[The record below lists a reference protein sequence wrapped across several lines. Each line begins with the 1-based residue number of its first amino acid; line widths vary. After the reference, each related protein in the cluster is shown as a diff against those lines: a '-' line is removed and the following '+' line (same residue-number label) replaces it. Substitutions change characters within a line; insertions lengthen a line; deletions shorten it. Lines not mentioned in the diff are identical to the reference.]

1 VTITADTDETDRAG
15 IALCALQVANQLGLI
30 FREQST
36 SDFGVD
42 AQAEMKREGRPT
54 GRLVG
59 LQIKAGPSYFEEPY
73 EGGWIF
79 RPKGKHI
86 RYWLNH
92 SLPVYVLLVNLDTMT
107 VFWQEI
113 TEQQLRTGPRGGVYV
128 EIPQANVL
136 ETARGRWEA
145 AAEKFASTAAE
156 DYEDNLGRLAPS
168 TAAIL
173 RGLAGTR
180 AGEAALLCAHL
191 ARGRHAP
198 ELTARTLLVSAPPWL
213 ADLGAAGYGAVANFA
228 NSHGVDTLASEICL
242 AAAARFPS
250 RELPFTINAGILLLN
265 SDRDHARE
273 LLESARVMSFSFNAR
288 IEIGYLILGHPAA
301 SAAPIQI
308 PAETASRLAAIDDDG
323 VVIDFLAR
331 QRARANDLD
340 AAVSLAEKALAVE
353 PDEWQF
359 LDHLAYL
366 LTRRSVTV
374 HRRPD
379 DQKRAAE
386 LAERAVDQL
395 HRWDGPTG
403 QALRTLLRALVL
415 VGSSSKV
422 LDRTLPPP
430 NGRASG
436 QEAERPEV
444 ISAAAGAARSLGRAE
459 FVDALVN
466 SLPDGI
472 DRQFAVLLRDLPSG
486 NIEADRARW
495 TALLDVLDES
505 RPEQLVQA
513 VMHLADL
520 GVDRSPRL
528 DTLAGTSM
536 IAPDVQALAQA
547 TAAAVRDLS
556 AGLPALR
563 VLSDTDATA
572 AAKMTSLLADA
583 GRLDD
588 AQAAAQAAYSRFGDP
603 GFLVEAAAFLMQLGR
618 PGDASA
624 AAGEALA
631 QSSLDAFGRRT
642 AHRILARIAVQDA
655 ESTAGTEALTRS
667 WRRAESHFTECT
679 SEDGLRA
686 DPHDVWNL
694 IHIQLNLGD
703 PDRAATTLSSHKPE
717 VTSKYEA
724 ELWARV
730 FVTQAGDAAAYA
742 LALDLADRFDD
753 DPQFS
758 GALLSAVIVKTRDEG
773 QEPATPADTRPEMAS
788 DLRARAFAAL
798 GSHAERHGD
807 ASPIKVIQAPEGAE
821 ELLAKMT
828 EIIRQDH
835 GPLLDLIEMIRQSR
849 APLGVLSTLLG
860 HPYSFTLA
868 QRGLGYFIAAASNDT
883 DEAADETA
891 AAAARDS
898 DVVADISA
906 LLVSSVL
913 GEFDYARGLF
923 RALLSPTTSRHD
935 ITAGRSRMDGWS
947 ASSGSVSY
955 DPVRGTAVPRGPD
968 IDGHLAALYRFA
980 KLELALSR
988 TQLTSAPPISS
999 LGEPAIK
1006 DAEAWLAPVALAK
1019 ERGLCLWSDDA
1030 TQRNLARAYGVAAFG
1045 TVTLQQLRA
1054 AERLNAGDADDT
1066 ACAAVL
1072 AARRSEVMTALGER
1086 VVDVPADAETLIEQ
1100 ARREGWSDLGLAA
1113 ATLGRAVWWTLTLTP
1128 WDDLQALL
1136 AAAREDSVP
1145 AAAWQ
1150 ETAMWGVSALAPDD
1164 PSRAAAMIACVCL
1177 IETSLP
1183 ARVDHAVDMLRTG
1196 TTVAARRRAHPPSDY
1211 LAQAAIGLAAAGVL
1225 ADPEAFV
1232 TEIRARLNQKHEDA
1246 ASSAQA

>member
-1 VTITADTDETDRAG
+1 VAIAADTDETDREG
-15 IALCALQVANQLGLI
+15 MGVCQVLVTRLGLV

-42 AQAEMKREGRPT
+42 AQVEMKREGRST

-59 LQIKAGPSYFEEPY
+59 LQIKSGPSYFDEPY
-73 EGGWIF
+73 EDGWIF
-79 RPKGKHI
+79 RPKEKHV

-92 SLPVYVLLVNLDTMT
+92 SLPVYVLLVKLDTMT
-107 VFWQEI
+107 VYWQEI

-128 EIPQANVL
+128 EIPRANVL
-136 ETARGRWEA
+136 ATARSRWEA
-145 AAEKFASTAAE
+145 AAEKFASTAVE

-180 AGEAALLCAHL
+180 AGDAALLCAHL

-198 ELTARTLLVSAPPWL
+198 ELTARTLLVSTPPWL
-213 ADLGAAGYGAVANFA
+213 VDLGADGYAALADFA
-228 NSHGVDTLASEICL
+228 ASHAADTLASEVFL
-242 AAAARFPS
+242 AGASRFSS
-250 RELPFTINAGILLLN
+250 RELPFTVSAGMLLLN
-265 SDRDHARE
+265 SDRDRARE
-273 LLESARVMSFSFNAR
+273 LLESARAMSSGFNAR
-288 IEIGYLILGHPAA
+288 IEIGFLILGHPAGN
-301 SAAPIQI
+301 AAPIQI
-308 PAETASRLAAIDDDG
+308 PAATASRLAAIGDDA
-323 VVIDFLAR
+323 VVIDFLA
-331 QRARANDLD
+331 QRVRANDLD
-340 AAVSLAEKALAVE
+340 AAVRLAEKALAVAA
-353 PDEWQF
+353 DEWQL
-359 LDHLAYL
+359 LDHLAHL
-366 LTRRSVTV
+366 LTLRSVSV

-403 QALRTLLRALVL
+403 QALRTLLRVLVL
-415 VGSSSKV
+415 AGSSSKV
-422 LDRTLPPP
+422 LARALPPP
-430 NGRASG
+430 NGHASG
-436 QEAERPEV
+436 QEAARPEV
-444 ISAAAGAARSLGRAE
+444 ILAAAGAAMSLGRAE
-459 FVDALVN
+459 LAGDLVG
-466 SLPDGI
+466 SLSDGI
-472 DRQFAVLLRDLPSG
+472 DKQFAVLLREVPSG
-486 NIEADRARW
+486 NLESDRARW
-495 TALLDVLDES
+495 AALLNVLDEG

-520 GVDRSPRL
+520 GVDRSSRL
-528 DTLAGTSM
+528 DALVRTSM

-556 AGLPALR
+556 SGLPALR
-563 VLSDTDATA
+563 VLSDTDEMA

-588 AQAAAQAAYSRFGDP
+588 AQAAAHAAYSRFGDP
-603 GFLVEAAAFLMQLGR
+603 SFLVEAAAFLIQLGR

-642 AHRILARIAVQDA
+642 AHRILARIAVQEA
-655 ESTAGTEALTRS
+655 ESTAGSEASTRS
-667 WRRAESHFTECT
+667 WHRAESHFTECT

-694 IHIQLNLGD
+694 IHVQLNLGD
-703 PDRAATTLSSHKPE
+703 SERAAASLSSHNPE

-730 FVTQAGDAAAYA
+730 FVTQPGDAAAYA
-742 LALDLADRFDD
+742 QALDLADRFDD
-753 DPQFS
+753 DPRFS
-758 GALLSAVIVKTRDEG
+758 GALLSAVIGKTRDEG

-807 ASPIKVIQAPEGAE
+807 ASPVKIIQAPGGAE

-828 EIIRQDH
+828 EMVRQDH

-849 APLGVLSTLLG
+849 APLGVLSTMLG
-860 HPYSFTLA
+860 HPYSFILA
-868 QRGLGYFIAAASNDT
+868 QRGLGYFIAAASNDAE
-883 DEAADETA
+883 EAADETA

-923 RALLSPTTSRHD
+923 RTLLSPTASRRD

-955 DPVRGTAVPRGPD
+955 DPVRGTAVARGLD
-968 IDGHLAALYRFA
+968 IDGQLAALDRFA

-988 TQLTSAPPISS
+988 TQLTSAPPIST
-999 LGEPAIK
+999 LGEPAIEE
-1006 DAEAWLAPVALAK
+1006 AEAWLAPIALAK

-1030 TQRNLARAYGVAAFG
+1030 TQRNLARACGVAAFG

-1054 AERLNAGDADDT
+1054 AERLTAEDADDAT
-1066 ACAAVL
+1066 CAAVL
-1072 AARRSEVMTALGER
+1072 ATRRSEVMTALGER

-1113 ATLGRAVWWTLTLTP
+1113 ATLGRAVWWTLTPTP
-1128 WDDLQALL
+1128 WGDLQALL
-1136 AAAREDSVP
+1136 AAAREDSGP

-1150 ETAMWGVSALAPDD
+1150 ETAMWGVSALTPDA
-1164 PSRAAAMIACVCL
+1164 PSRAAALIACVCL

-1183 ARVDHAVDMLRTG
+1183 ARVDHAVGMLRAG
-1196 TTVAARRRAHPPSDY
+1196 TAVAGRRNAPPPTDY
-1211 LAQAAIGLAAAGVL
+1211 LAQAAFSLAAVGVL
-1225 ADPEAFV
+1225 ADPQAFV
-1232 TEIRARLNQKHEDA
+1232 TEIRASLDQEHDAA
-1246 ASSAQA
+1246 ASSAPA

>member
-1 VTITADTDETDRAG
+1 MCQVLVTR
-15 IALCALQVANQLGLI
+15 LGMV

-42 AQAEMKREGRPT
+42 AQVEMKRDGHPT

-59 LQIKAGPSYFEEPY
+59 LQIKSGPSYFDEPY
-73 EGGWIF
+73 EDGWIF
-79 RPKGKHI
+79 RPKEKHV

-92 SLPVYVLLVNLDTMT
+92 SLPVYVLLVKLETMT
-107 VFWQEI
+107 VYWQEI
-113 TEQQLRTGPRGGVYV
+113 TEQQLQTGPRGGVYV
-128 EIPQANVL
+128 EIPRANVL
-136 ETARGRWEA
+136 ATARSRWEA

-180 AGEAALLCAHL
+180 AGDAALLCAHL

-198 ELTARTLLVSAPPWL
+198 ELTARTLLVSTPPWL
-213 ADLGAAGYGAVANFA
+213 VDLGADGYAALASFA
-228 NSHGVDTLASEICL
+228 ASHAADTLASEVFL
-242 AAAARFPS
+242 AGASRFSS
-250 RELPFTINAGILLLN
+250 RQLPFTVSAGMLLLD
-265 SDRDHARE
+265 SDRNRARE
-273 LLESARVMSFSFNAR
+273 LLESARAMSSGFNAR
-288 IEIGYLILGHPAA
+288 IEIGFLIMGHPAGD
-301 SAAPIQI
+301 AAPIQI
-308 PAETASRLAAIDDDG
+308 PAATASRLAAIGDDA

-331 QRARANDLD
+331 QRVRVNDLD
-340 AAVSLAEKALAVE
+340 AAVRLAEKALAVALN
-353 PDEWQF
+353 EWQL
-359 LDHLAYL
+359 LDHLGHL
-366 LTRRSVTV
+366 LTLRSVSV

-379 DQKRAAE
+379 DLKRAAE
-386 LAERAVDQL
+386 LAERAVNQL

-403 QALRTLLRALVL
+403 QALRTLLRVLVL
-415 VGSSSKV
+415 GGSSSKV
-422 LDRTLPPP
+422 LDRALPPP
-430 NGRASG
+430 NGQASG
-436 QEAERPEV
+436 QEAARPEV
-444 ISAAAGAARSLGRAE
+444 ILAAAGAAVSLGRTELA
-459 FVDALVN
+459 DDLID

-472 DRQFAVLLRDLPSG
+472 DKQFAVLLREVPSG
-486 NIEADRARW
+486 NLESDRARW
-495 TALLDVLDES
+495 AALLDVLDEG

-520 GVDRSPRL
+520 GVDRSFRL
-528 DTLAGTSM
+528 DALVETSM

-556 AGLPALR
+556 SGLPALR
-563 VLSDTDATA
+563 VLSDTDDLA
-572 AAKMTSLLADA
+572 AARMTSLLADA

-603 GFLVEAAAFLMQLGR
+603 RFLVEAAAFLIQLGR

-624 AAGEALA
+624 AASEALA

-642 AHRILARIAVQDA
+642 AHRILAQIAVQEA
-655 ESTAGTEALTRS
+655 EATAGSEASTRS
-667 WRRAESHFTECT
+667 WGRAESHFTEGT

-694 IHIQLNLGD
+694 IHVQLNLGD
-703 PDRAATTLSSHKPE
+703 PERAAATFSSHNPE

-724 ELWARV
+724 KLWAQV
-730 FVTQAGDAAAYA
+730 FVTQQGDAAAYA
-742 LALDLADRFDD
+742 QALDLADRFDD

-758 GALLSAVIVKTRDEG
+758 GMLLSAVIGKTRDEG

-788 DLRARAFAAL
+788 DLRARAFAAMR
-798 GSHAERHGD
+798 SHAEQHGD
-807 ASPIKVIQAPEGAE
+807 ASPVKIIQAPGGAE

-828 EIIRQDH
+828 EMVRQDH
-835 GPLLDLIEMIRQSR
+835 GPILDLIEMIRQSR
-849 APLGVLSTLLG
+849 VPLGVLSTMLG

-868 QRGLGYFIAAASNDT
+868 QRGLGYFIAVASNDA

-923 RALLSPTTSRHD
+923 RTLLSPTASRHD
-935 ITAGRSRMDGWS
+935 ITAGRNRMDGWS
-947 ASSGSVSY
+947 ASSGSVTY

-968 IDGHLAALYRFA
+968 IDGHLTALDRFA

-988 TQLTSAPPISS
+988 TQLTLAPPVST

-1030 TQRNLARAYGVAAFG
+1030 TQRNLARACGVAAFG

-1054 AERLNAGDADDT
+1054 LERLTAEDADDAT
-1066 ACAAVL
+1066 CAAVL
-1072 AARRSEVMTALGER
+1072 ATRRSEVMTALGER

-1100 ARREGWSDLGLAA
+1100 ARCEGWSDLGLAA
-1113 ATLGRAVWWTLTLTP
+1113 ATLGRAVWWALTP
-1128 WDDLQALL
+1128 TPWGDLQALL
-1136 AAAREDSVP
+1136 AV
-1145 AAAWQ
+1145 
-1150 ETAMWGVSALAPDD
+1150 
-1164 PSRAAAMIACVCL
+1164 
-1177 IETSLP
+1177 
-1183 ARVDHAVDMLRTG
+1183 
-1196 TTVAARRRAHPPSDY
+1196 ARRTPAPP
-1211 LAQAAIGLAAAGVL
+1211 QHGRRRRCG
-1225 ADPEAFV
+1225 
-1232 TEIRARLNQKHEDA
+1232 ARLRSRQTTPPVRPP
-1246 ASSAQA
+1246 

>member
-1 VTITADTDETDRAG
+1 MLPRPPPSSEGLAET
-15 IALCALQVANQLGLI
+15 
-30 FREQST
+30 
-36 SDFGVD
+36 
-42 AQAEMKREGRPT
+42 
-54 GRLVG
+54 
-59 LQIKAGPSYFEEPY
+59 KAG
-73 EGGWIF
+73 
-79 RPKGKHI
+79 
-86 RYWLNH
+86 
-92 SLPVYVLLVNLDTMT
+92 D
-107 VFWQEI
+107 
-113 TEQQLRTGPRGGVYV
+113 
-128 EIPQANVL
+128 
-136 ETARGRWEA
+136 
-145 AAEKFASTAAE
+145 
-156 DYEDNLGRLAPS
+156 
-168 TAAIL
+168 
-173 RGLAGTR
+173 
-180 AGEAALLCAHL
+180 AALLCAHL

-198 ELTARTLLVSAPPWL
+198 ELTARTLLVSTPPWL
-213 ADLGAAGYGAVANFA
+213 VDLGADGYAALADFA
-228 NSHGVDTLASEICL
+228 ASHAADTLASEVFL
-242 AAAARFPS
+242 AGASRFSS
-250 RELPFTINAGILLLN
+250 RELPFTVSAGMLLLN
-265 SDRDHARE
+265 SDRDRARE
-273 LLESARVMSFSFNAR
+273 LLESARAMSSGFNAR
-288 IEIGYLILGHPAA
+288 IEIGFLILDHPAGN
-301 SAAPIQI
+301 AAPIQI
-308 PAETASRLAAIDDDG
+308 PAATASRLAAIDDDAL
-323 VVIDFLAR
+323 VIDFLAK
-331 QRARANDLD
+331 QRVRANDLD
-340 AAVSLAEKALAVE
+340 AVVRLAEKALAVA
-353 PDEWQF
+353 PDAWQL
-359 LDHLAYL
+359 LDHLAHL
-366 LTRRSVTV
+366 LTLRSMSA

-395 HRWDGPTG
+395 HRWDGPTE
-403 QALRTLLRALVL
+403 QALRTLLRVL
-415 VGSSSKV
+415 MLAGSSSKV
-422 LDRTLPPP
+422 LDRALPPP
-430 NGRASG
+430 NGHASG
-436 QEAERPEV
+436 QEAARPEV
-444 ISAAAGAARSLGRAE
+444 ILAAAGAAVSLGRAE
-459 FVDALVN
+459 LADDLVN

-472 DRQFAVLLRDLPSG
+472 DKQFAVLLREVPSG
-486 NIEADRARW
+486 NLESDRARW
-495 TALLDVLDES
+495 AALLDVLDEG

-520 GVDRSPRL
+520 GVDRSSRL
-528 DTLAGTSM
+528 DALVRTSM

-556 AGLPALR
+556 SGLPTLR
-563 VLSDTDATA
+563 VLSDTDDMA

-588 AQAAAQAAYSRFGDP
+588 AQAAAHAAYSRFGDP

-624 AAGEALA
+624 AASEALA

-642 AHRILARIAVQDA
+642 AHRILARIAVQEA
-655 ESTAGTEALTRS
+655 QSTAGSEASTRS

-694 IHIQLNLGD
+694 IHVQLNLGD
-703 PDRAATTLSSHKPE
+703 PERAAATLSSHNPE

-730 FVTQAGDAAAYA
+730 FVTQRGDAAAYA
-742 LALDLADRFDD
+742 QALDLADRFDD

-758 GALLSAVIVKTRDEG
+758 GMLLSAVIGKTRDEG
-773 QEPATPADTRPEMAS
+773 QEPATPADTRPELAS

-807 ASPIKVIQAPEGAE
+807 ASPVKIIQAPGGAE

-828 EIIRQDH
+828 EMVRQDH

-849 APLGVLSTLLG
+849 APLGVLSTMLG

-868 QRGLGYFIAAASNDT
+868 QRGLGYLIAAASNDA

-913 GEFDYARGLF
+913 GEFDYARGQF
-923 RALLSPTTSRHD
+923 RTLLSPTASRHD

-968 IDGHLAALYRFA
+968 IDGHLAALDRFA

-988 TQLTSAPPISS
+988 TQLTSAPPVST

-1030 TQRNLARAYGVAAFG
+1030 TQRNLARACGVAAFG

-1054 AERLNAGDADDT
+1054 AERLTAEDADDAT
-1066 ACAAVL
+1066 CAAVL
-1072 AARRSEVMTALGER
+1072 ATRRSEVMTALGER

-1113 ATLGRAVWWTLTLTP
+1113 ATVGRAVWWTLTPTP
-1128 WDDLQALL
+1128 WGDLQALL
-1136 AAAREDSVP
+1136 AAAREDSGP

-1164 PSRAAAMIACVCL
+1164 PSRAAALIACVCL
-1177 IETSLP
+1177 IQTSLP
-1183 ARVDHAVDMLRTG
+1183 ARVDHAVDMLRAG
-1196 TTVAARRRAHPPSDY
+1196 TAVAGRRNAPPPTDY
-1211 LAQAAIGLAAAGVL
+1211 LAQAAFSLAAVGAL
-1225 ADPEAFV
+1225 ADPQAFV
-1232 TEIRARLNQKHEDA
+1232 TEIRARLDQEHDAA
-1246 ASSAQA
+1246 ASSAPA